1 MDKINISE
9 AEFESAKQASYEE
22 RMPDWLTRRNDID
35 FCLRQ
40 GMSKEEVIKQFNLLK
55 YLNK

>member
-9 AEFESAKQASYEE
+9 AEFEFAKQASYEE

-40 GMSKEEVIKQFNLLK
+40 GMSKEEIIKQFNLLK